1 MNGIP
6 AYFQRIQGRLIAT
19 FGVVILGTIVI
30 WFLGWTTMGQFA
42 DKVGRRVDA
51 LQQRLDVGSQ
61 LEANVRDQFGE
72 ADHYLV
78 TGDKSHLQA
87 FQDLAPAITA
97 LEVRFRKLPG
107 VAEPELK
114 QVRKISAQHTA
125 LQTQYQAAMDDYDA
139 HKVTEAVARVD
150 SLQQQ
155 VAEMKALLRSLNA
168 GQADAAAAE
177 AHAVEAEATTRQG
190 YLLIVLAITALI
202 GIGLV
207 YWTVA
212 AINRPLQRLV
222 IAARE
227 FGEGDL
233 NAARVNGRMPPE
245 LKVLAGAFTDMA
257 DRLRTIVGE
266 TVSTAE
272 QISSS
277 ASDLSSISEQVA
289 ASSGE
294 VATAMVDITSGA
306 EHQATGLRTV
316 DTALDEIRAR
326 GTEVSESAASVRD
339 LSNRIQLL
347 AETKRRDI
355 RRALSMLLEVRTV
368 VEESSREVGELMRSS
383 EGITSFVET
392 IQGIARQTNLL
403 ALNAAI
409 EAARAG
415 EHGRGFAVVAEE
427 VRKLADGSAKA
438 ADEVAAS
445 VRMIRKELE
454 DVVKTISTGSGMVA
468 DVEEVSKGAEGAFE
482 DIIAAVNQ
490 VREAA
495 SKVGIAALGNNK
507 AIVQVEVAVRS
518 VGATAESHA
527 ASAEQV
533 SAAAEE
539 QSAATQQM
547 SAASVELLQSAA
559 RLKELV
565 SGFKI

>member
-19 FGVVILGTIVI
+19 FGVVLLGTIVI
-30 WFLGWTTMGQFA
+30 WYLGMYTMGQFA

-51 LQQRLDVGSQ
+51 LQQRLDLGSQ
-61 LEANVRDQFGE
+61 LEASVRDQFGA

-78 TGDKSHLQA
+78 TGDKSQLAA
-87 FQDLAPAITA
+87 FHELDPEITDLEA
-97 LEVRFRKLPG
+97 RFRKMPG
-107 VAEPELK
+107 VGEPELR
-114 QVRKISAQHTA
+114 QVRKIDASHTTLQSEYQQA
-125 LQTQYQAAMDDYDA
+125 LNDYDA
-139 HKVTEAVARVD
+139 RRTPEAVARVN
-150 SLQQQ
+150 SLQQP
-155 VAEMKALLRSLNA
+155 VAELKTLLRSLNA
-168 GQADAAAAE
+168 GQAEIAAAE
-177 AHAVEAEATTRQG
+177 AHAVELEATQNQLL
-190 YLLIVLAITALI
+190 LLIVLAVTAII

-222 IAARE
+222 VAAKE

-233 NAARVNGRMPPE
+233 NVRVNGRMPPE
-245 LKVLAGAFTDMA
+245 LRVLAGAFTDMA

-316 DTALDEIRAR
+316 DTALVEIRAR
-326 GTEVSESAASVRD
+326 GTEVSDSAASVRD

-355 RRALSMLLEVRTV
+355 RRALSMLLEVRNV
-368 VEESSREVGELMRSS
+368 VEESSREVGELMKSS
-383 EGITSFVET
+383 EVITSFVET

-454 DVVKTISTGSGMVA
+454 DVVNTISTGSGMVA
-468 DVEEVSKGAEGAFE
+468 DVEEVSKGAESAFE

-565 SGFKI
+565 SGFRI